1 MKPFSQIKTT
11 ALATLALGLVSI
23 NAQAVSPPTPPQPNV
38 ASQEEIRDI
47 RPPIHIAP
55 PFPWFAWT
63 GGTVGV
69 AALGFAFWKLLLQ
82 NRRKQAFEIA
92 LERLE
97 NTRALMR
104 ETDAEPFCL
113 AVSEIVRAFVEET
126 LPVRAMHRTTDEFL
140 RDLASLSVP
149 VRAMHRT
156 ADEFLCDLASLS
168 YGLLAP
174 HRGTFANF
182 LHHCDLAKFARW
194 SLTVPQM
201 EALLANAK
209 ELVIDLGKPSPA
221 ESPKSAAKPMLV
233 TA

>member
-1 MKPFSQIKTT
+1 V
-11 ALATLALGLVSI
+11 ALG
-23 NAQAVSPPTPPQPNV
+23 V
-38 ASQEEIRDI
+38 AS
-47 RPPIHIAP
+47 
-55 PFPWFAWT
+55 
-63 GGTVGV
+63 
-69 AALGFAFWKLLLQ
+69 WKLLSRK
-82 NRRKQAFEIA
+82 RRKQAFEIA

-140 RDLASLSVP
+140 RDLASLS
-149 VRAMHRT
+149 
-156 ADEFLCDLASLS
+156 

-201 EALLANAK
+201 EALLASAK
-209 ELVIDLGKPSPA
+209 ELVIDLGKPSPT
-221 ESPKSAAKPMLV
+221 ESPKSAAKPIV
-233 TA
+233 ATA